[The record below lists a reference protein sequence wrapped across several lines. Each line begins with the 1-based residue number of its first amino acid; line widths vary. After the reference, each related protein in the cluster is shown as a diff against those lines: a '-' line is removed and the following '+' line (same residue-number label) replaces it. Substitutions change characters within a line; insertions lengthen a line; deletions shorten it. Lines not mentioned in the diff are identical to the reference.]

1 MTVEL
6 VLAFGITVYAIKLLI
21 CICACIAN
29 YRAGVRDG
37 IAYLR
42 DPSDQRYH
50 NAGDLIESEGLASW
64 LKQERLS
71 RNPNQCDRSCGHTK
85 NISHRPAKDAG

>member
-6 VLAFGITVYAIKLLI
+6 VYAFGITVYAITLLI
-21 CICACIAN
+21 CVCACLAN

-42 DPSDQRYH
+42 DPADHRYQD
-50 NAGDLIESEGLASW
+50 AGDLIESEGLASW
-64 LKQERLS
+64 LRQERLS
-71 RNPNQCDRSCGHTK
+71 RKTERCDHSCGHTK
-85 NISHRPAKDAG
+85 NIGHRPAKDAG